1 MAEIRVEKVD
11 RRTGIPVWAIVLALV
26 VLAAIIAAVV
36 SMRNRGHQQDVDHTA
51 LMAPVHVLVLE
62 THPLYIP
69 SVRCA

>member
-26 VLAAIIAAVV
+26 VLAAIIAVVV

-51 LMAPVHVLVLE
+51 LMAPAHVLVLE
-62 THPLYIP
+62 THPIFIP
-69 SVRCA
+69 SARCA